1 MGLVMKVTVRNI
13 MNLWFGDDT
22 PLRQY
27 KIKMNPH
34 LWAACLRV
42 NQTFTPPSG
51 AVSQANYRNADK
63 VAFARAVQQEIQAR
77 KVLVEETY

>member
-42 NQTFTPPSG
+42 HQTFNPPSG
-51 AVSQANYRNADK
+51 ALSQDVYRNSDK
-63 VAFARAVQQEIQAR
+63 VAFARAVQQALQSRE
-77 KVLVEETY
+77 VLVDEAY

>member
-27 KIKMNPH
+27 KIKMNPQ

-42 NQTFTPPSG
+42 HQTFTPPSG
-51 AVSQANYRNADK
+51 ALSQEHYRNSDK
-63 VAFARAVQQEIQAR
+63 VAFAHAVQQELRSREILAE
-77 KVLVEETY
+77 KAC